1 MKEFRAIKAL
11 CLTLNPDI
19 PLSVIHQSSKLL
31 AVVAIDV
38 DGQSHIIRALT
49 ENAEEFTDENGFP
62 KKRFKNLVNI
72 LRLKIPEDHEVSVF
86 SQKAVKTIFIFIG
99 GFCHSTSKPNIY
111 AAICAHFDQ

>member
-1 MKEFRAIKAL
+1 VKEFRAIKAL

-49 ENAEEFTDENGFP
+49 ENAEEFTNENGFP
-62 KKRFKNLVNI
+62 KSRFKNLVNI
-72 LRLKIPEDHEVSVF
+72 LRLKIPEDHEVSILTIIRFVF
-86 SQKAVKTIFIFIG
+86 IYRPILSLNVKTKYLRGNMCSF
-99 GFCHSTSKPNIY
+99 
-111 AAICAHFDQ
+111 

>member
-72 LRLKIPEDHEVSVF
+72 LRLKIPEDHEVRF
-86 SQKAVKTIFIFIG
+86 FLIIQTF
-99 GFCHSTSKPNIY
+99 
-111 AAICAHFDQ
+111 